1 MKSEKKAWEEKN
13 IEALEEEKNIEA
25 LEEEKESLNSSL
37 RVRARRRR
45 LR

>member
-1 MKSEKKAWEEKN
+1 MKSEKKAW
-13 IEALEEEKNIEA
+13 EEKNIEA